1 MVMDPLHR
9 GYMYVVRSRCLLD
22 FLCTR
27 NYFFCHQI
35 TQARLFA
42 KAAKKTLKY
51 FAQVTIV
58 VLLSVLRTYVVRLLH
73 SSFFKSAKKRGYF
86 LALFHVVLQE
96 NAICQEASAFKK
108 YFESKHTLF

>member
-1 MVMDPLHR
+1 MPAGLSLHEK
-9 GYMYVVRSRCLLD
+9 LL
-22 FLCTR
+22 
-27 NYFFCHQI
+27 FCHQI

-58 VLLSVLRTYVVRLLH
+58 VLLSVLRTYVLRLLH

-96 NAICQEASAFKK
+96 NAICQESAAFKK